1 MKYKLSI
8 IVITMNRARQ
18 LVNALQSCFNSTLP
32 SETEFVI
39 VDNAST
45 DNTGETVHALF
56 AEHSYPY
63 KYIKEEEN
71 RGVGGG
77 RNIGFENAE
86 GEFCYFLDDDAIIA
100 PECHETFFTL
110 PIEHF
115 EKDKNI
121 SSITTRIYDEATQED
136 RDVVFSK
143 MKDTELP
150 TIFMYLGGS
159 HFLRKVYYP
168 SPLYIDI
175 KYAFEELIPSIYA
188 IEDGHYNCY
197 IDSVRIIHQPQVNK
211 WVKGSEIS
219 FDIVSKGLANILAS
233 KHIIYPAIMRPL
245 LYMMFVL
252 RLFKHLGTKFK
263 WHKLTYR
270 RFNETKGCKVPRKL
284 KSSTV
289 FKVIT
294 RFGIN
299 NAF

>member
-8 IVITMNRARQ
+8 IVITMNRAEQ
-18 LVNALQSCFNSTLP
+18 LANALISCFNCTLP
-32 SETEFVI
+32 DETEFVI

-45 DNTGETVHALF
+45 DNTEEIVQELF
-56 AEHSYPY
+56 SKHGFPY

-86 GEFCYFLDDDAIIA
+86 GEYCYFLDDDAIIA

-110 PIEHF
+110 PIAHF
-115 EKDKNI
+115 EKDGNI
-121 SSITTRIYDEATQED
+121 SSITTRIYDEAWKED
-136 RDVVFSK
+136 RDVVYSK
-143 MKDTELP
+143 MKNTELP

-159 HFLRKVYYP
+159 HFLRKEYYP
-168 SPLYIDI
+168 TPLYIDI

-188 IEDGHYNCY
+188 IEEGHYNCY

-211 WVKGSEIS
+211 WVKGSDTY
-219 FDIVSKGLANILAS
+219 FDIASKGDANILAS
-233 KHIIYPAIMRPL
+233 KYLIYPVIMHPL
-245 LYMMFVL
+245 LYMMFAL
-252 RLFKHLGTKFK
+252 RLFKHFGTKFN

-270 RFNETKGCKVPRKL
+270 RFKETKGCKAPRKV
-284 KSSTV
+284 KCSTV
-289 FKVIT
+289 FKVIK
-294 RFGIN
+294 RFGMN

>member
-8 IVITMNRARQ
+8 IVITMNRAKQ
-18 LVNALQSCFNSTLP
+18 LVNALQSCFSSTLP
-32 SETEFVI
+32 GETEFVI

-45 DNTGETVHALF
+45 DNTEETVHTLF
-56 AEHSYPY
+56 TEHSYPY

-77 RNIGFENAE
+77 RNIGYENAE

-100 PECHETFFTL
+100 PECYETFFTL
-110 PIEHF
+110 PIAHF
-115 EKDKNI
+115 EKDWRI
-121 SSITTRIYDEATQED
+121 SSITTRIYDEAWKED
-136 RDVVFSK
+136 RDVVCSK

-159 HFLRKVYYP
+159 HFLRREYYP
-168 SPLYIDI
+168 TPLYIDI

-211 WVKGSEIS
+211 WIKGSDTY
-219 FDIVSKGLANILAS
+219 FDIASKGDANILAS
-233 KHIIYPAIMRPL
+233 KHIIYPAIMRPV
-245 LYMMFVL
+245 LYTMFML
-252 RLFKHLGTKFK
+252 RLFKHFGTKFK

-270 RFNETKGCKVPRKL
+270 RFKETKGCKAPRRVKC
-284 KSSTV
+284 STV
-289 FKVIT
+289 LNVIK

>member
-1 MKYKLSI
+1 MRYKLSI
-8 IVITMNRARQ
+8 IVITMNRAKQ

-32 SETEFVI
+32 IETEFVI

-45 DNTGETVHALF
+45 DNTEEAVQEIF
-56 AEHSYPY
+56 VKQNYPY
-63 KYIKEEEN
+63 KYIKEDEN

-77 RNIGFENAE
+77 RNIGYENAE

-100 PECHETFFTL
+100 PDCSETFFTL
-110 PIEHF
+110 PIAYF
-115 EKDKNI
+115 EKYNRI
-121 SSITTRIYDEATQED
+121 ASITTRIYDEALQED
-136 RDVVFSK
+136 RGVVYSK
-143 MKDTELP
+143 IKDIELP
-150 TIFMYLGGS
+150 SIFMYLGGS

-175 KYAFEELIPSIYA
+175 KYAYEELIPSIYT
-188 IEDGHYNCY
+188 IEGGHYNCY

-211 WVKGSEIS
+211 WVKDSEIF
-219 FDIVSKGLANILAS
+219 FDIASKGVANILAS
-233 KHIIYPAIMRPL
+233 KHIIYPAIMRPI
-245 LYMMFVL
+245 LYIMFVL
-252 RLFKHLGTKFK
+252 RLFKHFGVNFK

-270 RFNETKGCKVPRKL
+270 RFNETKGCKAPRKV

-289 FKVIT
+289 FKVIK

>member
-8 IVITMNRARQ
+8 IVITMNRAKQ
-18 LVNALQSCFNSTLP
+18 LVNALQSCFSSTLP
-32 SETEFVI
+32 CETEFVI

-45 DNTGETVHALF
+45 DNTGETVHELF
-56 AEHSYPY
+56 AQHSYPY

-77 RNIGFENAE
+77 RNIGYENAE

-110 PIEHF
+110 PIAHF

-121 SSITTRIYDEATQED
+121 SSITTRIYDEATECE
-136 RDVVFSK
+136 RGVIVSSK
-143 MKDTELP
+143 YDTEIP
-150 TIFMYLGGS
+150 QIFMYLGGS
-159 HFLRKVYYP
+159 HFLRKEYYP
-168 SPLYIDI
+168 TPLYIDI

-188 IEDGHYNCY
+188 IEEEHYNCY

-211 WVKGSEIS
+211 WVKGSDTY
-219 FDIVSKGLANILAS
+219 FDIASKGDANILAS
-233 KHIIYPAIMRPL
+233 KYLIYPVIMHPL
-245 LYMMFVL
+245 LYMMFAL
-252 RLFKHLGTKFK
+252 RLFKHFGTKFN

-270 RFNETKGCKVPRKL
+270 RFKETKGCKAPRKV
-284 KSSTV
+284 KCSTV
-289 FKVIT
+289 FKVIK
-294 RFGIN
+294 RFGMN